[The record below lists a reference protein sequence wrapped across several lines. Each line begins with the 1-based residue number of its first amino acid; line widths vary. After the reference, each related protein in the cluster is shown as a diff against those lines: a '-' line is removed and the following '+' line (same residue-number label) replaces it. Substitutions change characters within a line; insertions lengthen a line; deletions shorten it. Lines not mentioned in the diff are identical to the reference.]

1 MTDDFPWLQPGSRFP
16 DTRISIVERLR
27 SGDVDVR
34 TGAFGQF
41 ATGYWRPV
49 YKYLRLKWR
58 LDGDD
63 AADATQSFLAAAF
76 AKDWLTRYD
85 PAQARF
91 RTFLRVCVDRFVM
104 NRQKAESAQRRG
116 GGAHSVSLDFP
127 SAEQELAARQLGTG
141 PDAGDLFDQEMLRE
155 LFTRALARVRAE
167 CERTG
172 KPVPLRVF
180 ERYDLDP
187 PDGLSY
193 ADVAREFAIP
203 VTQVTNHLA
212 AVRRLFRTF
221 ALEELRAISGT
232 EDEFRAEARALFGVT
247 LP

>member
-1 MTDDFPWLQPGSRFP
+1 VTDDLPWLSPGSRFP

-27 SGDVDVR
+27 SADSDVR
-34 TGAFGQF
+34 TEAFGQF
-41 ATGYWRPV
+41 ATGYWKPV

-63 AADATQSFLAAAF
+63 AADATQAFLASAF
-76 AKDWLTRYD
+76 EKAWLARFD

-104 NRQKAESAQRRG
+104 NRRKAESAQRRG
-116 GGAHSVSLDFP
+116 GAAAMVSLDFA
-127 SAEQELAARQLGTG
+127 SVEGELAG
-141 PDAGDLFDQEMLRE
+141 RE
-155 LFTRALARVRAE
+155 LSAGAEADDVFDREVVREVFARALAAVRAE
-167 CERTG
+167 CERSG
-172 KPVPLRVF
+172 KEVPLRVF
-180 ERYDLDP
+180 VRYDLDP
-187 PDGLSY
+187 PDGLTY

-212 AVRRLFRTF
+212 AVRRLFRAR
-221 ALEELRAISGT
+221 ALEELRVISGT
-232 EDEFRAEARALFGVT
+232 DAEFRAEARELFGIT

>member
-16 DTRISIVERLR
+16 DTRISIVERLG
-27 SGDVDVR
+27 SADADVR
-34 TGAFGQF
+34 RDAFNQF
-41 ATGYWRPV
+41 ATGYWKPV
-49 YKYLRLKWR
+49 YQYLRLKWN
-58 LDGDD
+58 LAGDD
-63 AADATQSFLAAAF
+63 AADATQAFLATAF
-76 AKDWLTRYD
+76 AKEWLGRFD

-104 NRQKAESAQRRG
+104 NRQKAEAAQRRG
-116 GGAHSVSLDFP
+116 GTAEVVPLDFP
-127 SAEQELAARQLGTG
+127 AAERELAARAG
-141 PDAGDLFDQEMLRE
+141 PSDVERLFEDEVVRE
-155 LFTRALARVRAE
+155 LMTRALAAVRAE
-167 CERTG
+167 CEQAG
-172 KPVPLRVF
+172 KLVPLRVF

-187 PDGLSY
+187 PDGLTY

-212 AVRRLFRTF
+212 AVRRIFRAR

-232 EDEFRAEARALFGVT
+232 DEEFRADARALFGLT